1 MSGYIS
7 EFQGGLSELVGFL
20 KGVAGL
26 QPSASG
32 GGSGICLYPS
42 QTARQV
48 FGAQTGIYG
57 IIFMD
62 FLFLAFIWPWIRA
75 PILALSKRCTLP
87 ATYP

>member
-7 EFQGGLSELVGFL
+7 EFQGGLQELVVLL

-26 QPSASG
+26 QPSSSG

>member
-7 EFQGGLSELVGFL
+7 EFQGGLQELVGFL

-26 QPSASG
+26 QPSSSD

-42 QTARQV
+42 QTTKHV

-62 FLFLAFIWPWIRA
+62 FLFLAFLWPWIRA
-75 PILALSKRCTLP
+75 PILAFLKR
-87 ATYP
+87 